1 MISINCDFCE
11 RPLPVETIDDR
22 GETIEY
28 TKLSHTKEWKTRS
41 IFPHL
46 CPSCA
51 EKIDI
56 VLRKYKEDV
65 PKEMLLAKHY
75 AKLNEQR
82 RSMTGSKG

>member
-51 EKIDI
+51 EKIDM

-65 PKEMLLAKHY
+65 PKEMLLTKHY